1 MFPDHDAQGAPLR
14 YDGGITLY
22 GGAGVQTRA
31 GGDIQALTP
40 GGAQVFGVEGLA
52 PPSSA
57 GVVTQGSGDIQL
69 YARDSILLGQ
79 SRIMTTFGGG
89 ILAWS
94 AEGDINAGRG
104 AKTTVV
110 YTPPRR
116 VYDAFGNVALSPNA
130 PSSGAGIATLAP
142 IAEVP
147 AGDVDLYAPLGTID
161 AGEAGIRVSGNINIA
176 ALHVVNAANIQVK
189 GESNGIPAAA
199 TVNTGALASASAAS
213 SAAAGAAQES
223 VQRAQQQSRQN
234 LPSVISVQILGYGDE
249 PAAGATPPSP
259 RAAAPARATTRP
271 ARCRYWGAGA
281 LEPGEMRGL
290 TEQERARLSR

>member
-1 MFPDHDAQGAPLR
+1 
-14 YDGGITLY
+14 
-22 GGAGVQTRA
+22 
-31 GGDIQALTP
+31 
-40 GGAQVFGVEGLA
+40 
-52 PPSSA
+52 
-57 GVVTQGSGDIQL
+57 
-69 YARDSILLGQ
+69 
-79 SRIMTTFGGG
+79 MTTFGGG

-147 AGDVDLYAPLGTID
+147 AGDVDLHAPLGTID

-189 GESNGIPAAA
+189 GERHSGGGDGQHRRAGVGQRGVLGGGRRGAGIGAARPAAVA
-199 TVNTGALASASAAS
+199 PEPAVCH
-213 SAAAGAAQES
+213 
-223 VQRAQQQSRQN
+223 QRADPGLWRRT
-234 LPSVISVQILGYGDE
+234 GRRRD
-249 PAAGATPPSP
+249 AAV
-259 RAAAPARATTRP
+259 AARRRPPARATTRP
-271 ARCRYWGAGA
+271 ARCRYWEPRAGAGRDARPDGTGARQTVEVMAAVETLLPVMSVSHRRGNGPGPGNFRPWSVPAGLPRGAGA
-281 LEPGEMRGL
+281 V
-290 TEQERARLSR
+290 T